1 MIGKEGFYM
10 KIPCDIIKDLL
21 PLYNDGVCSEESVN
35 AVEEHLTDC
44 PDCTK
49 ELEKLKEDS
58 PADMLKKEE
67 NDIIGTFRRSS
78 LKKLLF
84 LGVCLVIFPFINLL
98 FTLMYGDS
106 RTAVNVL
113 FITVLVMLNSVVLPA
128 VLGKGRKLVIIISSL
143 AVPLTVIF
151 ITLPYFATLLSS
163 YEYAYLNAV
172 ICVPVSMYLI
182 LSAVLI
188 PLKIRADHDSPL
200 RLKKAGL
207 RLAAMETALLIPL
220 SIMLPFMFIVNYIGV
235 IEFYTFYYSVPF
247 LIFVWG
253 IALLN
258 RLLKTNH
265 YIKISAYIALIGLY
279 LGTMSISQYCTEK
292 PWEHYYESYYCFWQ
306 ANLFSPYPKY
316 EVANVSLMILIV
328 FFAAAATLFIIGKR
342 EDKKILE
349 TNSQSK
355 E

>member
-1 MIGKEGFYM
+1 M

-35 AVEEHLTDC
+35 AIEEHLTDC
-44 PDCTK
+44 PDCTE
-49 ELEKLKEDS
+49 ELKKLKEDS
-58 PADMLKKEE
+58 PAEVLKKEE
-67 NDIIGTFRRSS
+67 NDIIGTYRKNN
-78 LKKLLF
+78 LKKCLF
-84 LGVCLVIFPFINLL
+84 FGFSLVVFPVVNLL
-98 FTLMYGDS
+98 FTLMYGEMGN
-106 RTAVNVL
+106 AINVL

-143 AVPLTVIF
+143 AVPLAVIF
-151 ITLPYFATLLSS
+151 ITLPYFAALLSFN
-163 YEYAYLNAV
+163 EYAYLNAV
-172 ICVPVSMYLI
+172 ICVPVLMYLV
-182 LSAVLI
+182 LSAAFI
-188 PLKIRADHDSPL
+188 PLKIRLDHNSPL
-200 RLKKAGL
+200 RFKKAGL

-220 SIMLPFMFIVNYIGV
+220 SIMLPFMFIVNYVGV

-258 RLLKTNH
+258 RLLKSNH
-265 YIKISAYIALIGLY
+265 YIKMSAYIALIGLY

-316 EVANVSLMILIV
+316 EVADVSLMILIV
-328 FFAAAATLFIIGKR
+328 FFAASATLFIIGKR
-342 EDKKILE
+342 EDKKIPE
-349 TNSQSK
+349 TNSQTK